1 MSELQ
6 RQTKEYPVPGIEI
19 LGNRAK
25 QSKHE
30 QQKVE

>member
-1 MSELQ
+1 MSKLQ